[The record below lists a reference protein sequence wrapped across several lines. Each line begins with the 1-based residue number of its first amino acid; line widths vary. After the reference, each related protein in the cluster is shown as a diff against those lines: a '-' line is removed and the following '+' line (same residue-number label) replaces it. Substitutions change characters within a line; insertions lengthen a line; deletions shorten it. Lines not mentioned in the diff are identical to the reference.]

1 MLQRLPAQL
10 TRQRMRAILAVFLAL
25 LAAYLIYRAR
35 GALAPFVLG
44 LLAAYVLLPG
54 VDWLEQR
61 LPPCLRFKR
70 GGRALAIAVVYL
82 AAVGVVAAFLVLV
95 VPIIV
100 DQFGQLYANR
110 ERIIAEILAGLSTL
124 RTWYLEA
131 VPEPVQAFLA
141 EQAGILGGRLGQT
154 LEQGVVGSLAAV
166 RSLASLFLG
175 FTVVPFW
182 LFFVLFDFGTYREQA
197 MSLVPAAARADAVSI
212 ICIADDVLGAYI
224 RGQLILAAIVGVLAS
239 LALYLLGVNS
249 AVFLGFLTG
258 VGNLIPWV
266 GSTIVGIPT
275 IIIAAL
281 QRPILG
287 LWVLLVIV
295 GIQQVQ
301 SVFLGPRIV
310 GDSLRISPALV
321 IFLLVIGNEIAGFL
335 GLLVSVPLFALARD
349 LIRYLDLRT
358 SGRQVTPADALQ
370 RVRQMR
376 RERIT

>member
-1 MLQRLPAQL
+1 MLQWLPAQL
-10 TRQRMRAILAVFLAL
+10 TRQRMRATFGVFLAL
-25 LAAYLIYRAR
+25 LAAYLIYQAR

-54 VDWLEQR
+54 VDWLERR
-61 LPPCLRFKR
+61 LPFCLRFKR

-95 VPIIV
+95 VPVIV

-110 ERIIAEILAGLSTL
+110 ERIIADILAGLSTL

-166 RSLASLFLG
+166 RSLASLLLG
-175 FTVVPFW
+175 FTVIPFW

-197 MSLVPAAARADAVSI
+197 MGLVPAAAKADVVSI

-266 GSTIVGIPT
+266 GSTVVGIPT
-275 IIIAAL
+275 IIIATL

-295 GIQQVQ
+295 GIQQIQ

-335 GLLVSVPLFALARD
+335 GLLVSVPLFALTRD

-358 SGRQVTPADALQ
+358 AAQQVTPADALQ
-370 RVRQMR
+370 RVREMR